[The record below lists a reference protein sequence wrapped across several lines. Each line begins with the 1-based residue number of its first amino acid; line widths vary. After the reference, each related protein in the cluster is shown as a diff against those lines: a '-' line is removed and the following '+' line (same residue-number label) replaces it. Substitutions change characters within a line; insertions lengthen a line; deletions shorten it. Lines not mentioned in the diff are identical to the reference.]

1 MPHNK
6 LNLYLFQGEWYRFTL
21 SSKPPRQAKGKVGGL
36 RASVDNILIDLLNSS
51 YPSYPSS
58 FPGYLTRVVDFQIR
72 SSIGCY
78 NKTILI
84 FNYFVFLLE
93 CYISFR
99 SRCASLN
106 KSEDGA
112 YAFSKENDAS
122 CLAKHPSAA
131 VSVEKRLPLAGYL
144 HGLQFTFTFTVPY
157 FSIGSSRSRVLL

>member
-1 MPHNK
+1 MPYNK

-112 YAFSKENDAS
+112 YAFSKENGAS
-122 CLAKHPSAA
+122 CLA
-131 VSVEKRLPLAGYL
+131 KRLPLAGYL

>member
-1 MPHNK
+1 MPYNK

-112 YAFSKENDAS
+112 YAFSRKTVLHAS
-122 CLAKHPSAA
+122 RNVCRSQATCMVYSLLS
-131 VSVEKRLPLAGYL
+131 RLQSPI
-144 HGLQFTFTFTVPY
+144 FP
-157 FSIGSSRSRVLL
+157 